1 MAETQDYSSGDWH
14 VRAGSEDAFIARW
27 TEFLEWTR
35 DSAPGFVS
43 ARLVRDVSE
52 PGHFVSLGEWK
63 DAPAAAAWMTLPDFA
78 AKYGACAALCEEA
91 RGGRYTLA
99 AEVSR

>member
-1 MAETQDYSSGDWH
+1 MTDIQDYSSGDWH

-43 ARLVRDVSE
+43 AKLVRDAADTS
-52 PGHFVSLGEWK
+52 HYVSLGEWNG
-63 DAPAAAAWMTLPDFA
+63 AAAAAAWMTLPDFA
-78 AKYGACAALCEEA
+78 AKYGACAELCEQA
-91 RGGRYTLA
+91 RGSRYTVA
-99 AEVSR
+99 AEVH